1 MATKTKAR
9 KSAKGP
15 VATTRTEDRN
25 YRAAKIYKSAKTVAL
40 EELPAEAEYVRA
52 DLEFIGV
59 EHNGA
64 SYEARVYVNNPTAD
78 INTEPTDGNGYA
90 GSFYVFGH
98 GGCFGDAGHCDV
110 HQTRRDAFDPRR
122 SHPLEPM
129 KKIVVATE
137 AIKAAAMT
145 GSSLNV
151 TVVPVVTSW
160 TEKVDTDDV
169 LKFDHINLVTYL

>member
-9 KSAKGP
+9 KPAMGP
-15 VATTRTEDRN
+15 AATTRTEDRN

-40 EELPAEAEYVRA
+40 KELPAEYVRA

-59 EHNGA
+59 EHAGA

-78 INTEPTDGNGYA
+78 VNTEPTEGNGYA

-98 GGCFGDAGHCDV
+98 GGCFGDPGHCDV
-110 HQTRRDAFDPRR
+110 HQTRDAFDPRR
-122 SHPLEPM
+122 SSPLEPM

-137 AIKAAAMT
+137 AIKAAAMS

-169 LKFDHINLVTYL
+169 LKFDHINLVTYF